1 MHLLRHMQYAA
12 EQIFQQQSNSKTTSF
27 VVVVVVVVVLI
38 AIVPSF
44 QLPFLL
50 SFLLKHSLLSSFLQ

>member
-27 VVVVVVVVVLI
+27 VVVVVVVVLI

>member
-1 MHLLRHMQYAA
+1 MHLSRHMQYAA

-27 VVVVVVVVVLI
+27 VVVVVVVVLI